1 MAIAMKG
8 RELAGRCRFLLT
20 LFCVIL
26 NAASGDPPWA
36 VSAIRDTGLPH
47 PTYENLAAMS
57 ANGDVY
63 SATWS
68 CPSPTLIAGDAN
80 THSSC
85 VTKVDATGR
94 QVFAVE
100 IGSGAVTA
108 LVVGATGDAYIAGG
122 AGAGFPATAGAY
134 EQNPPGAPD
143 PFVCRLSGSDGHP
156 LYCTFIDVLPSNGA
170 LAVDASASAYIAG
183 ICGDNFHTI
192 CVEKLNPLGTAL
204 VYKANV
210 FTALRWL
217 RGVAAVDGPGNLF
230 VAQQDAGIVKVGPTG
245 ALEGT
250 SGPLNGVPVALVSD
264 SSGAPELVLQEN
276 VEPGVLRLLRWTPDL
291 AAVLFD
297 KELLT
302 GALVNGTGSILNIGI
317 DSSETT
323 TILGASDGANLA
335 TFHPTQPCNAT
346 TAARSVQPTAG
357 DSAFLARFDANGAL
371 LQSTYLGI
379 LPGFIYG
386 APILFRGGDASV
398 VASVVYSPE
407 GPLIPSANW
416 KILNLRPASSEIG
429 LSCIGDGA
437 AFRNARTVSQR
448 DCQRIRKWHRAGAAR
463 NGPTG
468 PVGHLSF
475 PA

>member
-1 MAIAMKG
+1 MKG

-36 VSAIRDTGLPH
+36 VSAIRDTGLPRANQ
-47 PTYENLAAMS
+47 NLAAMF
-57 ANGDVY
+57 ADGDLY
-63 SATWS
+63 STTGRLFLPRS
-68 CPSPTLIAGDAN
+68 CTSPTLITGDAN
-80 THSSC
+80 TSSSC

-100 IGSGAVTA
+100 IGGGAVEA
-108 LVVGATGDAYIAGG
+108 LVVGATGDAYIGGG
-122 AGAGFPATAGAY
+122 AGPTGAGFPATAGAY

-156 LYCTFIDVLPSNGA
+156 LYCTFIDVVPLQDPTARDSNGA
-170 LAVDASASAYIAG
+170 LAVDASGSAYIAG
-183 ICGDNFHTI
+183 ICGDNFQTI

-210 FTALRWL
+210 FTALRSLW
-217 RGVAAVDGPGNLF
+217 GVAAVDGPGNLF
-230 VAQQDAGIVKVGPTG
+230 VAQQDAGIVKLGPTG

-250 SGPLNGVPVALVSD
+250 AGPLNGIPVALALD

-276 VEPGVLRLLRWTPDL
+276 LLPGVLRLLRWTPDL

-317 DSSETT
+317 DSSGTT
-323 TILGASDGANLA
+323 TILGASYGANLA
-335 TFHPTQPCNAT
+335 TFHPTQPCNAA
-346 TAARSVQPTAG
+346 TAARSAQPTAG

-386 APILFRGGDASV
+386 SRLAPV
-398 VASVVYSPE
+398 SP
-407 GPLIPSANW
+407 
-416 KILNLRPASSEIG
+416 RPGHA
-429 LSCIGDGA
+429 
-437 AFRNARTVSQR
+437 
-448 DCQRIRKWHRAGAAR
+448 
-463 NGPTG
+463 PTG
-468 PVGHLSF
+468 GRQG
-475 PA
+475 